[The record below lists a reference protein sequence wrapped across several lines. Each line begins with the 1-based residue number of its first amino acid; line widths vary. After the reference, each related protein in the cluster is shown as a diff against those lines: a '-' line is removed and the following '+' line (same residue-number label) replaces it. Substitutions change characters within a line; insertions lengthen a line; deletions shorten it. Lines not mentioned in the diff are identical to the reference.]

1 MVGDKVG
8 EFSELMAKQTENY
21 TGAELSLICR
31 EAVVMALEENI
42 ECDTIQL
49 EHLEKSLKRFKKR
62 LTSFEISK
70 YEQFSKS
77 LR

>member
-1 MVGDKVG
+1 MG